1 MIGPHACK
9 GMASKPKIVETGEK
23 LKDSAVR
30 VKDSAAHLERST
42 ARVED
47 SADRRTE
54 LAADRTVFAA
64 ERTYAAWVRTGL
76 VAMASG
82 IGAKALLTGVLP
94 EWLITAAGSVFVL
107 FSIFCFSAGI
117 WRHLYPG
124 PPPPVPDAARI
135 HPALLM
141 FANCVLTMISIA
153 ALVGIWFY
161 RVPG

>member
-1 MIGPHACK
+1 MGAT
-9 GMASKPKIVETGEK
+9 SKTVENTNK
-23 LKDSAVR
+23 LKDSALR
-30 VKDSAAHLERST
+30 IKDSAAHMERST

-82 IGAKALLTGVLP
+82 IGAKALLTDLLP
-94 EWLITAAGSVFVL
+94 HWLVMASGSAFVL
-107 FSIFCFSAGI
+107 LSTFCFDAGV

-124 PPPPVPDAARI
+124 PPPPVPDATRI
-135 HPALLM
+135 HPAI
-141 FANCVLTMISIA
+141 LTFVNGILALVSIA
-153 ALVGIWFY
+153 ALIGIWLGP
-161 RVPG
+161 R

>member
-1 MIGPHACK
+1 
-9 GMASKPKIVETGEK
+9 MASRPEIVNTNDK
-23 LKDSAVR
+23 LKDSAAR
-30 VKDSAAHLERST
+30 IKDSAAHMERST

-82 IGAKALLTGVLP
+82 IGAKALLAGVVP
-94 EWLITAAGSVFVL
+94 QLIIILTGSVLVL
-107 FSIFCFSAGI
+107 FSVFCFSAAV

-124 PPPPVPDAARI
+124 PPPPIPDAARI
-135 HPALLM
+135 HPALLI
-141 FANCVLTMISIA
+141 FVNGFLSIVSVA
-153 ALVGIWFY
+153 ALIGIWFGHT
-161 RVPG
+161 PG

>member
-1 MIGPHACK
+1 
-9 GMASKPKIVETGEK
+9 MAPKPQTVENSNTLKESAVRI
-23 LKDSAVR
+23 KDSAV
-30 VKDSAAHLERST
+30 HMQRST

-82 IGAKALLTGVLP
+82 VGAKALLIDLLP
-94 EWLITAAGSVFVL
+94 HWLVMTSGTVFVL
-107 FSIFCFSAGI
+107 FSVFCFGAAI

-124 PPPPVPDAARI
+124 PPPPVPDAVRI
-135 HPALLM
+135 HPAILIFVNILLGLVSM
-141 FANCVLTMISIA
+141 A
-153 ALVGIWFY
+153 ALIGIWLA
-161 RVPG
+161 PN

>member
-1 MIGPHACK
+1 
-9 GMASKPKIVETGEK
+9 MAAKPKIVENSNK
-23 LKDSAVR
+23 LKESAVR
-30 VKDSAAHLERST
+30 IKDSAAHMERST

-54 LAADRTVFAA
+54 LAADRTIFAA

-82 IGAKALLTGVLP
+82 VGAKALLIDVLP
-94 EWLITAAGSVFVL
+94 HWLVMTSGSVFVL
-107 FSIFCFSAGI
+107 FSVFCFGAAI

-135 HPALLM
+135 HPALLILV
-141 FANCVLTMISIA
+141 NSVLGMVSIA
-153 ALVGIWFY
+153 ALIGIWLDT
-161 RVPG
+161 G